1 MTDKL
6 LKNLEKTIDEAIE
19 NAIDLENIDVD
30 IYYIPEE
37 KNFDT
42 FIDGYIIP
50 RNGVYISTIKS
61 PEIDW
66 ENALDGNSYSDELQ
80 NILEEG
86 ASLAD
91 VNYSQEL
98 INEVKEIVKYSLI
111 DVEDNK
117 EARFVLKE
125 SGASKVLKE
134 SEIAYAREC
143 FEDARDEFISEAYNA
158 FEEYEKECK
167 VEKYMNMTKKE
178 ILCCVSKNG
187 CELEYL
193 PYELRDNKDI
203 VLAAVQQNPK
213 ALQYASPLL
222 QNDKNI
228 VMAAIQQDGETLK
241 YASNI
246 LEDDKDVVLAAIK
259 QNPKAIR
266 FASYDL
272 RNDKNLLKNKEKDYD
287 DDFER

>member
-1 MTDKL
+1 MTEKL

-19 NAIDLENIDVD
+19 NAIDLKNIDVN

-50 RNGVYISTIKS
+50 TNAVYISTIKS

-66 ENALDGNSYSDELQ
+66 RDTLNGGSCSDELQ

-86 ASLAD
+86 TSMVD
-91 VNYSQEL
+91 VEYSQD
-98 INEVKEIVKYSLI
+98 IIDKAKEIVKND
-111 DVEDNK
+111 DVDIEDK
-117 EARFVLKE
+117 AEAEKVLE
-125 SGASKVLKE
+125 ECGASEVLKE
-134 SEIAYAREC
+134 SEVAYARDC
-143 FEDARDEFISEAYNA
+143 FEDIRDEFISEAYNA
-158 FEEYEKECK
+158 FEEYKKECK

-193 PYELRDNKDI
+193 PYELQSDKEI
-203 VLAAVQQNPK
+203 VKAAVQQNPK

-228 VMAAIQQDGETLK
+228 VMAAIQQDGEALK